1 MVGICVVDTHVLII
15 WVGGYFMKSD
25 LRIVKVD
32 NEDVLVFH
40 EGKEIAIVSIESLK
54 ELIKENIVEINSYRR
69 F

>member
-1 MVGICVVDTHVLII
+1 
-15 WVGGYFMKSD
+15 MKSD